1 MSNNPQRV
9 FLKPTE
15 EKSGNAS
22 HCVSGCMYQV
32 VQTIGSDGKN
42 LLQLLPIPNSSGNLM
57 PLVQSSVMSDA
68 LKGNTGSPVQVTF
81 QTQISSSSTSASVQL
96 PIFQPASSSNYF
108 LTRTVDTAEK
118 VRVTSVGTENF
129 TSSVSKVQSH
139 GVKVDGLTM
148 QTFAVSPSSTQNDSS
163 YILVNTQN
171 LPMTVKSPVLPSGH
185 HLQIPAHAEVKSVP
199 ASSLPPSVQQKILAT
214 ATTST
219 SGTVEPSQIPTV
231 IYVSPVN
238 TVKNVV
244 TKNFQNIYPKPV
256 TEIAKPMILNTT
268 QIPMNVAKETQLK
281 GGQHSQAAP
290 VKWIFQEN
298 LQPCTPS
305 LVPVKSS
312 NNVASKILKTFVDR
326 KNLGDNTVNMPPL
339 STISPTGTQSKS
351 MPIKDNALV
360 MFNGK
365 VYLLAKKGTDVLP
378 SLIDK
383 QNSVSSDIPPRKDA
397 SQIVS
402 SSPVTEI
409 SREVVNIVLAK
420 SKSSQ
425 METKSVSNTQLAS
438 MANLRAEKNKKVEK
452 PSLSAPN
459 PHSMNQSINYLKQS
473 KTLFSKPVLP
483 DGFSTGQNAPRKGNI
498 IQSIEKISSSVDATT
513 VTSQQCVFRDQEPKY
528 CLCVFFSYFQIQN
541 EMASTLEKVTQERN
555 DKNSSQRRSNK
566 VSYLKSDAE
575 LKKIFGI
582 TKDLRVCLT
591 RIAQQLGSGE
601 GFDSISPLVKSET
614 YKEAE
619 FIVKEEGRKQSYSKL
634 QQGIDKKRKAK
645 TTKKMDHPKKRR
657 TSSVNN
663 TTINGG
669 TNVTSSQLISSIL
682 PTSDVSNHN
691 ILTSC
696 NKTREKNRT
705 EVEHRTHGNQEK
717 DILNSSTAFEQS
729 HSFNKN
735 YTEDIFPMTPPEL
748 EETIRDEKIRRLKQ
762 VLREKEAALEEMR
775 KKMHQK

>member
-1 MSNNPQRV
+1 MSNNLQRV
-9 FLKPTE
+9 FLKPADG
-15 EKSGNAS
+15 KSGNTS
-22 HCVSGCMYQV
+22 RCVSGCMYQV

-42 LLQLLPIPNSSGNLM
+42 LLQLLPIPNSSGNLV

-68 LKGNTGSPVQVTF
+68 LKGKTGSPVQVTF

-108 LTRTVDTAEK
+108 LTRTVDTSEK

-129 TSSVSKVQSH
+129 TSPVSKVQSH
-139 GVKVDGLTM
+139 GVKIDGLTM
-148 QTFAVSPSSTQNDSS
+148 QTFAVSPSSTQNDSPF
-163 YILVNTQN
+163 ILVNTQS
-171 LPMTVKSPVLPSGH
+171 LPVTVKSPVLPSGH

-199 ASSLPPSVQQKILAT
+199 ASSLPPSVQQKIHAT

-219 SGTVEPSQIPTV
+219 SGTVEASQTPTI

-256 TEIAKPMILNTT
+256 TEIAKPVILNTT

-312 NNVASKILKTFVDR
+312 NIVASKILKTFVDR
-326 KNLGDNTVNMPPL
+326 QSSGDNTVNMPPL
-339 STISPTGTQSKS
+339 STISPSGTQSKS

-365 VYLLAKKGTDVLP
+365 VFLLAKKGTDVLP
-378 SLIDK
+378 SQTDQ
-383 QNSVSSDIPPRKDA
+383 QNSFSPDTPPRKDT

-402 SSPVTEI
+402 SSPVTEL
-409 SREVVNIVLAK
+409 SRKVVNIVLAK

-425 METKSVSNTQLAS
+425 MDTKSLSNIQLAS
-438 MANLRAEKNKKVEK
+438 MANLRAEKNKRVKEK
-452 PSLSAPN
+452 SLSTPN
-459 PHSMNQSINYLKQS
+459 PHNMNQPINYLKQS
-473 KTLFSKPVLP
+473 KNLFTNPDFP
-483 DGFSTGQNAPRKGNI
+483 DGFSTGQNAPRKENI

-513 VTSQQCVFRDQEPKY
+513 VTSQQCVFRDQEPK
-528 CLCVFFSYFQIQN
+528 IQN
-541 EMASTLEKVTQERN
+541 EMASTLGKITPERNERKNYQER
-555 DKNSSQRRSNK
+555 SSK
-566 VSYLKSDAE
+566 SYLKSDAE
-575 LKKIFGI
+575 FKKIFGL

-591 RIAQQLGSGE
+591 RIPVHLGSGKSFE
-601 GFDSISPLVKSET
+601 SFSSLVKSDT
-614 YKEAE
+614 YKETK
-619 FIVKEEGRKQSYSKL
+619 FTVKEGERKQ
-634 QQGIDKKRKAK
+634 GFDKKRKAK
-645 TTKKMDHPKKRR
+645 TVKKMDHTKKRK
-657 TSSVNN
+657 TESAFN
-663 TTINGG
+663 TALNGG
-669 TNVTSSQLISSIL
+669 TNSTSSQLISSIL
-682 PTSDVSNHN
+682 PDSNVSHYN

-696 NKTREKNRT
+696 NKMREEERS
-705 EVEHRTHGNQEK
+705 EAEHCTCENQEEGT
-717 DILNSSTAFEQS
+717 LNSNTAFEQRYC
-729 HSFNKN
+729 FNKN
-735 YTEDIFPMTPPEL
+735 YTEDFFPMTPPEL

>member
-1 MSNNPQRV
+1 MSNNLQRV

-42 LLQLLPIPNSSGNLM
+42 LLQLLPIPNSSGNLI

-139 GVKVDGLTM
+139 GVKIDGLTM
-148 QTFAVSPSSTQNDSS
+148 KTFAVSPSSTQNDSS
-163 YILVNTQN
+163 YILVNTQS

-219 SGTVEPSQIPTV
+219 SGTVEASQIPTV

-326 KNLGDNTVNMPPL
+326 KSLGDNTVNMPPL
-339 STISPTGTQSKS
+339 STISPSGTQSKS

-378 SLIDK
+378 SQISQ
-383 QNSVSSDIPPRKDA
+383 QNSVSPDIPPRKDT

-425 METKSVSNTQLAS
+425 METKSLSNTQLAS
-438 MANLRAEKNKKVEK
+438 IANLRAEKNKKVEK
-452 PSLSAPN
+452 PSLSTPT

-473 KTLFSKPVLP
+473 KTLFSKPDFP
-483 DGFSTGQNAPRKGNI
+483 DGFSTGPNAPRKENI
-498 IQSIEKISSSVDATT
+498 IQSIEKISSSVGATT
-513 VTSQQCVFRDQEPKY
+513 VTSQQCVFRDQEPK
-528 CLCVFFSYFQIQN
+528 IQN

-555 DKNSSQRRSNK
+555 DKNTQGRSNK
-566 VSYLKSDAE
+566 VSYLKNDAE
-575 LKKIFGI
+575 LKKIFGL

-591 RIAQQLGSGE
+591 RIPHHLGSGE
-601 GFDSISPLVKSET
+601 GFDSFSCLVKSDT
-614 YKEAE
+614 YKETE
-619 FIVKEEGRKQSYSKL
+619 FIVKEEGRKQ
-634 QQGIDKKRKAK
+634 GFDKKRKAK
-645 TTKKMDHPKKRR
+645 TNKKMDHTKKRR
-657 TSSVNN
+657 TECVYN
-663 TTINGG
+663 TTVNGG
-669 TNVTSSQLISSIL
+669 TDVTGSQLVSSIL
-682 PTSDVSNHN
+682 PASNVSHHN
-691 ILTSC
+691 VLRSRS
-696 NKTREKNRT
+696 KTREEKRT
-705 EVEHRTHGNQEK
+705 EVDHCTHGNQEK
-717 DILNSSTAFEQS
+717 VTLSSNTASEQS
-729 HSFNKN
+729 HSFDKN

-775 KKMHQK
+775 KKMHQT

>member
-1 MSNNPQRV
+1 MSNNLQRV
-9 FLKPTE
+9 FLKPAE
-15 EKSGNAS
+15 EKSGSAS

-42 LLQLLPIPNSSGNLM
+42 LLQLLPIPNSSGNLI

-81 QTQISSSSTSASVQL
+81 KTQISSSSTSSSVQL

-139 GVKVDGLTM
+139 GVKIDGLTM

-163 YILVNTQN
+163 YILVNTQS

-199 ASSLPPSVQQKILAT
+199 ASSLPPSVQQKILAS

-219 SGTVEPSQIPTV
+219 SGTVEASQIPTV

-256 TEIAKPMILNTT
+256 TEIAKPVILNTT
-268 QIPMNVAKETQLK
+268 QIPVNVAKETQLK

-326 KNLGDNTVNMPPL
+326 KSLGDNIINMPPL
-339 STISPTGTQSKS
+339 STISPGGTQSKS

-378 SLIDK
+378 SLIDQ
-383 QNSVSSDIPPRKDA
+383 QNSVSPDIPRKDT

-420 SKSSQ
+420 SKCSQ
-425 METKSVSNTQLAS
+425 METKSLSNTRLAS

-452 PSLSAPN
+452 PFLSTPD
-459 PHSMNQSINYLKQS
+459 PHNMNQSINCLKQS
-473 KTLFSKPVLP
+473 KTLFTKPDFP

-513 VTSQQCVFRDQEPKY
+513 VTSQQCVFRDQEPK
-528 CLCVFFSYFQIQN
+528 IQN

-555 DKNSSQRRSNK
+555 NRKNSQGRSNK
-566 VSYLKSDAE
+566 AYLKNDAE
-575 LKKIFGI
+575 LKKIFGL

-591 RIAQQLGSGE
+591 RIPHHLGSGE
-601 GFDSISPLVKSET
+601 CFDLFSNLVKSDT
-614 YKEAE
+614 YKETQ
-619 FIVKEEGRKQSYSKL
+619 FIVKEEGRKQ
-634 QQGIDKKRKAK
+634 GFDKKRKAK
-645 TTKKMDHPKKRR
+645 TAKKMDHTKKRK
-657 TSSVNN
+657 TENICN
-663 TTINGG
+663 TALNGG
-669 TNVTSSQLISSIL
+669 TNVTSSQDFSSIL
-682 PTSDVSNHN
+682 PTSDVSHCSN
-691 ILTSC
+691 LSSLS
-696 NKTREKNRT
+696 KTREEERPEIEDCT
-705 EVEHRTHGNQEK
+705 QENQEK
-717 DILNSSTAFEQS
+717 GTLSSSAAFEQS

-735 YTEDIFPMTPPEL
+735 YTDDIFPMTPPEL

-762 VLREKEAALEEMR
+762 ALREKEAALEEMR

>member
-1 MSNNPQRV
+1 MSNNLQRV
-9 FLKPTE
+9 FMKPAE

-22 HCVSGCMYQV
+22 QCVSGCMYQV

-42 LLQLLPIPNSSGNLM
+42 LLQLLPIPNSSGNLI
-57 PLVQSSVMSDA
+57 PLVQSPVMSDA

-81 QTQISSSSTSASVQL
+81 QTQISSSSTSASVQF

-108 LTRTVDTAEK
+108 LTRTVDTTEK
-118 VRVTSVGTENF
+118 VRVTSVGTETL

-139 GVKVDGLTM
+139 GVKIDGLTM
-148 QTFAVSPSSTQNDSS
+148 QTFAVSHSSTQNDSP
-163 YILVNTQN
+163 YILVNTQS

-219 SGTVEPSQIPTV
+219 SGTVEASQIPTV

-290 VKWIFQEN
+290 VKWIFQEK

-326 KNLGDNTVNMPPL
+326 KSLGDNTINMPSL
-339 STISPTGTQSKS
+339 SAVSPSGTQSKS

-365 VYLLAKKGTDVLP
+365 VYLLARKGTDVLP
-378 SLIDK
+378 SQIDQ
-383 QNSVSSDIPPRKDA
+383 QNSVSPDIPPRKDT

-420 SKSSQ
+420 SKSYQ
-425 METKSVSNTQLAS
+425 METKSLSNIQPAS
-438 MANLRAEKNKKVEK
+438 MINLRAEKNKKVEK
-452 PSLSAPN
+452 PSLSTPN
-459 PHSMNQSINYLKQS
+459 PHNMNQSINYLKQS
-473 KTLFSKPVLP
+473 KTLFTKPAFP
-483 DGFSTGQNAPRKGNI
+483 DGFSTVQNAPRKGTI

-513 VTSQQCVFRDQEPKY
+513 LTSQQCVFRDQEPK
-528 CLCVFFSYFQIQN
+528 IQN

-555 DKNSSQRRSNK
+555 DKNYSQGGSNK
-566 VSYLKSDAE
+566 ASYLKNDAE
-575 LKKIFGI
+575 FKKIFGL

-591 RIAQQLGSGE
+591 RIPDHLGSGE
-601 GFDSISPLVKSET
+601 GFDSFSSLVKSDTYQET
-614 YKEAE
+614 EL
-619 FIVKEEGRKQSYSKL
+619 IVKEEKKKQ
-634 QQGIDKKRKAK
+634 GFDKKRKAK
-645 TTKKMDHPKKRR
+645 TGKKMDHTKKRK
-657 TSSVNN
+657 TESVYN
-663 TTINGG
+663 TAVNGG
-669 TNVTSSQLISSIL
+669 TDVTSSQLVNSIL
-682 PTSDVSNHN
+682 PTSGVSHHN
-691 ILTSC
+691 VLTSR
-696 NKTREKNRT
+696 NKTREEKRT
-705 EVEHRTHGNQEK
+705 EVERCTPENQEK
-717 DILNSSTAFEQS
+717 GTLSSNAAFEQS
-729 HSFNKN
+729 HSFNKS
-735 YTEDIFPMTPPEL
+735 YTEDIFPMMPPEL

>member
-1 MSNNPQRV
+1 
-9 FLKPTE
+9 
-15 EKSGNAS
+15 
-22 HCVSGCMYQV
+22 MYQV

-42 LLQLLPIPNSSGNLM
+42 LLQLLPIPNSSGNLI

-139 GVKVDGLTM
+139 GVKIDGLTM
-148 QTFAVSPSSTQNDSS
+148 QTFAVSPSSTQNDSP
-163 YILVNTQN
+163 YILVNTQS

-219 SGTVEPSQIPTV
+219 SGTVEASQIPTV

-256 TEIAKPMILNTT
+256 TELAKPVILNTT

-281 GGQHSQAAP
+281 CGQHSQAAP

-298 LQPCTPS
+298 LQPCSPS

-326 KNLGDNTVNMPPL
+326 KNLGDNNINMPSL
-339 STISPTGTQSKS
+339 STVSPSGTQSKS

-365 VYLLAKKGTDVLP
+365 VYLLAKKGTNVLP
-378 SLIDK
+378 SQIDQ
-383 QNSVSSDIPPRKDA
+383 QNSVSPDIPPRKDT

-420 SKSSQ
+420 SKSYQ
-425 METKSVSNTQLAS
+425 METKSLSNTQPAS
-438 MANLRAEKNKKVEK
+438 MINLRAEKNKKVEK
-452 PSLSAPN
+452 PSLSTPN
-459 PHSMNQSINYLKQS
+459 PHNMNQSINYLNQS
-473 KTLFSKPVLP
+473 KTLFTKPHFP
-483 DGFSTGQNAPRKGNI
+483 DGFSTVQNAPRKGNI

-513 VTSQQCVFRDQEPKY
+513 LTSQQCVFRDQEPKVIFP
-528 CLCVFFSYFQIQN
+528 CQGVLFFYLYRKFFF
-541 EMASTLEKVTQERN
+541 L
-555 DKNSSQRRSNK
+555 NSQ
-566 VSYLKSDAE
+566 VSYL
-575 LKKIFGI
+575 
-582 TKDLRVCLT
+582 
-591 RIAQQLGSGE
+591 
-601 GFDSISPLVKSET
+601 
-614 YKEAE
+614 
-619 FIVKEEGRKQSYSKL
+619 
-634 QQGIDKKRKAK
+634 
-645 TTKKMDHPKKRR
+645 
-657 TSSVNN
+657 
-663 TTINGG
+663 
-669 TNVTSSQLISSIL
+669 
-682 PTSDVSNHN
+682 
-691 ILTSC
+691 
-696 NKTREKNRT
+696 
-705 EVEHRTHGNQEK
+705 
-717 DILNSSTAFEQS
+717 
-729 HSFNKN
+729 
-735 YTEDIFPMTPPEL
+735 
-748 EETIRDEKIRRLKQ
+748 
-762 VLREKEAALEEMR
+762 
-775 KKMHQK
+775 

>member
-1 MSNNPQRV
+1 MSNNLQRV
-9 FLKPTE
+9 FLKPAE

-22 HCVSGCMYQV
+22 QCVSGCMYQV

-42 LLQLLPIPNSSGNLM
+42 LLQLLPIPNSSGNLI

-139 GVKVDGLTM
+139 GVKIDGLTM
-148 QTFAVSPSSTQNDSS
+148 QTFAVSPSSTQNDSP
-163 YILVNTQN
+163 YILVNTQS

-219 SGTVEPSQIPTV
+219 SGTVEASQIPTV

-256 TEIAKPMILNTT
+256 TELAKPVILNTT

-281 GGQHSQAAP
+281 CGQHSQAAP

-298 LQPCTPS
+298 LQPCSPS

-326 KNLGDNTVNMPPL
+326 KNLGDNNINMPSL
-339 STISPTGTQSKS
+339 STVSPSGTQSKS

-365 VYLLAKKGTDVLP
+365 VYLLAKKGTNVLP
-378 SLIDK
+378 SQIDQ
-383 QNSVSSDIPPRKDA
+383 QNSVSPDIPPRKDT

-420 SKSSQ
+420 SKSYQ
-425 METKSVSNTQLAS
+425 METKSLSNTQPAS
-438 MANLRAEKNKKVEK
+438 MINLRAEKNKKVEK
-452 PSLSAPN
+452 PSLSTPN
-459 PHSMNQSINYLKQS
+459 PHNMNQSINYLNQS
-473 KTLFSKPVLP
+473 KTLFTKPHFP
-483 DGFSTGQNAPRKGNI
+483 DGFSTVQNAPRKGNI

-513 VTSQQCVFRDQEPKY
+513 LTSQQCVFRDQEPK
-528 CLCVFFSYFQIQN
+528 IQN
-541 EMASTLEKVTQERN
+541 EMASTFEKVTQERN
-555 DKNSSQRRSNK
+555 DKNHSQGGSSK
-566 VSYLKSDAE
+566 ASYLKSDAE
-575 LKKIFGI
+575 FKKKFGL

-591 RIAQQLGSGE
+591 RIPDHLASGE
-601 GFDSISPLVKSET
+601 GFDSFSSLVKSDT
-614 YKEAE
+614 YKETE
-619 FIVKEEGRKQSYSKL
+619 LIVKEEKKKQ
-634 QQGIDKKRKAK
+634 GFDKKRKAK
-645 TTKKMDHPKKRR
+645 TVKKMDHTKKRK
-657 TSSVNN
+657 TESVYN
-663 TTINGG
+663 TAANGG
-669 TNVTSSQLISSIL
+669 TNVTNSQLVSSIL
-682 PTSDVSNHN
+682 PTSDVSRHN
-691 ILTSC
+691 VLTSR
-696 NKTREKNRT
+696 NKTREEKRT
-705 EVEHRTHGNQEK
+705 EVEHYTPENQEK
-717 DILNSSTAFEQS
+717 GTLSSNAAFEQS

>member
-1 MSNNPQRV
+1 MSNNLQRV
-9 FLKPTE
+9 FLKPADG
-15 EKSGNAS
+15 KSGNTS
-22 HCVSGCMYQV
+22 RCVSGCMYQV

-42 LLQLLPIPNSSGNLM
+42 LLQLLPIPNSSGNLV

-68 LKGNTGSPVQVTF
+68 LKGKTGSPVQVTF

-108 LTRTVDTAEK
+108 LTRTVDTSEK

-129 TSSVSKVQSH
+129 TSPVSKVQSH
-139 GVKVDGLTM
+139 GVKIDGLTM
-148 QTFAVSPSSTQNDSS
+148 QTFAVSPSSTQNDSPF
-163 YILVNTQN
+163 ILVNTQS
-171 LPMTVKSPVLPSGH
+171 LPVTVKSPVLPSGH

-199 ASSLPPSVQQKILAT
+199 ASSLPPSVQQKIHAT

-219 SGTVEPSQIPTV
+219 SGTVEASQTPTI

-256 TEIAKPMILNTT
+256 TEIAKPVILNTT

-312 NNVASKILKTFVDR
+312 NIVASKILKTFVDR
-326 KNLGDNTVNMPPL
+326 QSSGDNTVNMPPL
-339 STISPTGTQSKS
+339 STISPSGTQSKS

-365 VYLLAKKGTDVLP
+365 VFLLAKKGTDVLP
-378 SLIDK
+378 SQTDQ
-383 QNSVSSDIPPRKDA
+383 QNSFSPDTPPRKDT

-402 SSPVTEI
+402 SSPVTEL
-409 SREVVNIVLAK
+409 SRKVVNIVLAK

-425 METKSVSNTQLAS
+425 MDTKSLSNIQLAS
-438 MANLRAEKNKKVEK
+438 MANLRAEKNKRVKEK
-452 PSLSAPN
+452 SLSTPN
-459 PHSMNQSINYLKQS
+459 PHNMNQPINYLKQS
-473 KTLFSKPVLP
+473 KNLFTNPDFP
-483 DGFSTGQNAPRKGNI
+483 DGFSTGQNAPRKENI

-513 VTSQQCVFRDQEPKY
+513 VTSQQCVFRDQEPK
-528 CLCVFFSYFQIQN
+528 IQN
-541 EMASTLEKVTQERN
+541 EMASTLGKITPERNERKNYQER
-555 DKNSSQRRSNK
+555 SSK
-566 VSYLKSDAE
+566 SYLKSDAE
-575 LKKIFGI
+575 FKKIFGL

-591 RIAQQLGSGE
+591 RIPVHLGSGKSFE
-601 GFDSISPLVKSET
+601 SFSSLVKSDT
-614 YKEAE
+614 YKETK
-619 FIVKEEGRKQSYSKL
+619 FTVKEGERKQ
-634 QQGIDKKRKAK
+634 GFDKKRKAK
-645 TTKKMDHPKKRR
+645 TVKKMDHTKKRK
-657 TSSVNN
+657 TESAFN
-663 TTINGG
+663 TALNGG
-669 TNVTSSQLISSIL
+669 TNSTSSQLISSIL
-682 PTSDVSNHN
+682 PDSNVSHYN

-696 NKTREKNRT
+696 NKMREEERS
-705 EVEHRTHGNQEK
+705 EAEHCTCENQE
-717 DILNSSTAFEQS
+717 E
-729 HSFNKN
+729 
-735 YTEDIFPMTPPEL
+735 EL

>member
-1 MSNNPQRV
+1 MRV
-9 FLKPTE
+9 LPRIGCICRGTTFD
-15 EKSGNAS
+15 S
-22 HCVSGCMYQV
+22 VSGCMYQV

-42 LLQLLPIPNSSGNLM
+42 LLQLLPIPNSSGNLI

-81 QTQISSSSTSASVQL
+81 KTQISSSSTSSSVQL

-139 GVKVDGLTM
+139 GVKIDGLTM

-163 YILVNTQN
+163 FILVNTQS

-199 ASSLPPSVQQKILAT
+199 ASSLPPSVQQKILAS

-219 SGTVEPSQIPTV
+219 SGTVEASQIPTV

-256 TEIAKPMILNTT
+256 TEIAKPVILNTT
-268 QIPMNVAKETQLK
+268 QIPVNVAKETQLK

-326 KNLGDNTVNMPPL
+326 KSLGDNTVNMPPL
-339 STISPTGTQSKS
+339 STISPGGTQSKS

-378 SLIDK
+378 SLIDQ
-383 QNSVSSDIPPRKDA
+383 QNSVSPDIPRKDT

-425 METKSVSNTQLAS
+425 METKSLSNTRLAS

-452 PSLSAPN
+452 PFLSTPD
-459 PHSMNQSINYLKQS
+459 PHNMNQSINCLKQS
-473 KTLFSKPVLP
+473 KTLFTKPDFP

-513 VTSQQCVFRDQEPKY
+513 VTSQQCVFRDQEPK
-528 CLCVFFSYFQIQN
+528 IQN

-555 DKNSSQRRSNK
+555 NRKNSQGRSNK
-566 VSYLKSDAE
+566 AYLKNDAE
-575 LKKIFGI
+575 LKKIFGL

-591 RIAQQLGSGE
+591 RIPHHLGSGE
-601 GFDSISPLVKSET
+601 CFDLFSNLVKSDT
-614 YKEAE
+614 YKETQ
-619 FIVKEEGRKQSYSKL
+619 FIVKEEGRKQ
-634 QQGIDKKRKAK
+634 GFDKKRKAK
-645 TTKKMDHPKKRR
+645 TAKKMDHTKKRK
-657 TSSVNN
+657 TENICN
-663 TTINGG
+663 TALNGG
-669 TNVTSSQLISSIL
+669 TNVTSSQDFSSIL
-682 PTSDVSNHN
+682 PTSNVSHCSN
-691 ILTSC
+691 LSSLS
-696 NKTREKNRT
+696 KTREEERPEIEDCT
-705 EVEHRTHGNQEK
+705 QENQEK
-717 DILNSSTAFEQS
+717 GTLSSSAAFEQS

-735 YTEDIFPMTPPEL
+735 YTDDIFPMTPPEL

-762 VLREKEAALEEMR
+762 ALREKEAALEEMR
-775 KKMHQK
+775 KKMQQK

>member
-1 MSNNPQRV
+1 MSNNLRRV
-9 FLKPTE
+9 FLKPAE
-15 EKSGNAS
+15 ENSGNAS
-22 HCVSGCMYQV
+22 RCVSGCMYQV

-42 LLQLLPIPNSSGNLM
+42 LLQLLPIPKSSGNLI

-68 LKGNTGSPVQVTF
+68 LKGNTGKPVQVTF

-108 LTRTVDTAEK
+108 LTRTVDTSEK
-118 VRVTSVGTENF
+118 GRVTSVGTGNF
-129 TSSVSKVQSH
+129 SSSVSKVQSH
-139 GVKVDGLTM
+139 GVKIDGLTM
-148 QTFAVSPSSTQNDSS
+148 QTFAVPPSTQKDSS
-163 YILVNTQN
+163 FIVVNTQS
-171 LPMTVKSPVLPSGH
+171 LPVTVKSPVLPSGH

-219 SGTVEPSQIPTV
+219 SGMVEASQMPTV

-256 TEIAKPMILNTT
+256 TEIAKPVILNTT
-268 QIPMNVAKETQLK
+268 QIPKNVATETQLK

-290 VKWIFQEN
+290 VKWIFQDN
-298 LQPCTPS
+298 LQPFTPS

-326 KNLGDNTVNMPPL
+326 KNLGDNAINMPSL
-339 STISPTGTQSKS
+339 STIDPSGTRSKN

-378 SLIDK
+378 SQIDQ
-383 QNSVSSDIPPRKDA
+383 QNSVSPDTPVRKDTL
-397 SQIVS
+397 QTVS

-425 METKSVSNTQLAS
+425 METKSLSNTQLAS
-438 MANLRAEKNKKVEK
+438 MANLRAEKNKVEK
-452 PSLSAPN
+452 PSPSTTN
-459 PHSMNQSINYLKQS
+459 PHMNQSSNYLKQS
-473 KTLFSKPVLP
+473 KTLFTNPIFPV
-483 DGFSTGQNAPRKGNI
+483 GFSTGHNAPRKVTTVIYARKGNVL
-498 IQSIEKISSSVDATT
+498 QSIEKISSSVDATT
-513 VTSQQCVFRDQEPKY
+513 VTSQQCVFRDQEPK
-528 CLCVFFSYFQIQN
+528 IHN
-541 EMASTLEKVTQERN
+541 EMASTSDKGAQGRN
-555 DKNSSQRRSNK
+555 DKKDSQGRSNK
-566 VSYLKSDAE
+566 TLHLKSDAE
-575 LKKIFGI
+575 FKKIFGL

-591 RIAQQLGSGE
+591 RIPDLLTSGE
-601 GFDSISPLVKSET
+601 GFDSFSSLVKSGT
-614 YKEAE
+614 YKETE
-619 FIVKEEGRKQSYSKL
+619 FIVKEGQRKQNF
-634 QQGIDKKRKAK
+634 DKKRKAK
-645 TTKKMDHPKKRR
+645 TIKKMDHIKK
-657 TSSVNN
+657 TKTENAYN
-663 TTINGG
+663 AIINGEA
-669 TNVTSSQLISSIL
+669 NVTSSQPLSSIL
-682 PTSDVSNHN
+682 PTSDVSQHN
-691 ILTSC
+691 ILTSHS
-696 NKTREKNRT
+696 KTRQEKRT
-705 EVEHRTHGNQEK
+705 EMEYYTHEKQEK
-717 DILNSSTAFEQS
+717 GTLNSNAAYEQS
-729 HSFNKN
+729 HFFNKN
-735 YTEDIFPMTPPEL
+735 YTEDIFPVTPPEL

>member
-1 MSNNPQRV
+1 MCAPPTPPKMSNNLQRV
-9 FLKPTE
+9 FLKPADG
-15 EKSGNAS
+15 KSGNAS
-22 HCVSGCMYQV
+22 RCVSGCMYQV

-42 LLQLLPIPNSSGNLM
+42 LLQLLPIPNSSGNLV

-68 LKGNTGSPVQVTF
+68 LKGKTGSPVQVTF

-108 LTRTVDTAEK
+108 LTRTVDTSEK

-129 TSSVSKVQSH
+129 TSPVSKVQSH
-139 GVKVDGLTM
+139 GVKIDGLTM
-148 QTFAVSPSSTQNDSS
+148 QTFAVSPSSTQNDSPF
-163 YILVNTQN
+163 ILVNTQS
-171 LPMTVKSPVLPSGH
+171 LPVTVKSPVLPSGH

-199 ASSLPPSVQQKILAT
+199 ASSLPPSVQQKIHAT

-219 SGTVEPSQIPTV
+219 SGTVEASQTPTI

-256 TEIAKPMILNTT
+256 TEIAKPVILNTT

-281 GGQHSQAAP
+281 GGKHSQAAP

-326 KNLGDNTVNMPPL
+326 QSSGDNTVNMPPL
-339 STISPTGTQSKS
+339 STISSSGTQSKS

-378 SLIDK
+378 SQTDQ
-383 QNSVSSDIPPRKDA
+383 QNSFSPDIPPRKDT

-402 SSPVTEI
+402 SSPVTEL
-409 SREVVNIVLAK
+409 SRKVVNIVLAK

-425 METKSVSNTQLAS
+425 MDTKSLSNIQLAS
-438 MANLRAEKNKKVEK
+438 MANLRAEKNKRVKEK
-452 PSLSAPN
+452 SLSAPN
-459 PHSMNQSINYLKQS
+459 PHNMNQSINYLKQS
-473 KTLFSKPVLP
+473 KNLFTKPDFP
-483 DGFSTGQNAPRKGNI
+483 DGFSTGQNAPRKENI

-513 VTSQQCVFRDQEPKY
+513 VTSQQCVFRDQEPK
-528 CLCVFFSYFQIQN
+528 IQN
-541 EMASTLEKVTQERN
+541 EMASTLGKITPERN
-555 DKNSSQRRSNK
+555 ERKNYQERSNK
-566 VSYLKSDAE
+566 SYLKSDAE
-575 LKKIFGI
+575 FKKIFGL

-591 RIAQQLGSGE
+591 RIPVHLGSGKSFE
-601 GFDSISPLVKSET
+601 SFSSLVKSDT
-614 YKEAE
+614 YKETK
-619 FIVKEEGRKQSYSKL
+619 FTVKEGERKQ
-634 QQGIDKKRKAK
+634 GFDKKRKAK
-645 TTKKMDHPKKRR
+645 TVKKMDHTKKRK
-657 TSSVNN
+657 TESAFN
-663 TTINGG
+663 TALNGG
-669 TNVTSSQLISSIL
+669 TNSTSSQLISSIL
-682 PTSDVSNHN
+682 PDSNVSHYN

-696 NKTREKNRT
+696 DKMREEERS
-705 EVEHRTHGNQEK
+705 EAEHCTCENQE
-717 DILNSSTAFEQS
+717 E
-729 HSFNKN
+729 
-735 YTEDIFPMTPPEL
+735 EL

>member
-1 MSNNPQRV
+1 
-9 FLKPTE
+9 
-15 EKSGNAS
+15 
-22 HCVSGCMYQV
+22 MYQV

-42 LLQLLPIPNSSGNLM
+42 LLQLLPIPNSSGNLI

-81 QTQISSSSTSASVQL
+81 KTQISSSSTSSSVQL

-139 GVKVDGLTM
+139 GVKIDGLTM

-163 YILVNTQN
+163 YILVNTQS

-199 ASSLPPSVQQKILAT
+199 ASSLPPSVQQKILAS

-219 SGTVEPSQIPTV
+219 SGTVEASQIPTV

-256 TEIAKPMILNTT
+256 TEIAKPVILNTT
-268 QIPMNVAKETQLK
+268 QIPVNVAKETQLK

-326 KNLGDNTVNMPPL
+326 KSLGDNIINMPPL
-339 STISPTGTQSKS
+339 STISPGGTQSKS

-378 SLIDK
+378 SLIDQ
-383 QNSVSSDIPPRKDA
+383 QNSVSPDIPRKDT

-425 METKSVSNTQLAS
+425 METKSLSNTRLAS

-452 PSLSAPN
+452 PFLSTPD
-459 PHSMNQSINYLKQS
+459 PHNMNQSINCLKQS
-473 KTLFSKPVLP
+473 KTLFTKPDFP

-498 IQSIEKISSSVDATT
+498 IQSVEKISSSVDATT
-513 VTSQQCVFRDQEPKY
+513 VTSQQCVFRDQEPK
-528 CLCVFFSYFQIQN
+528 IQN

-555 DKNSSQRRSNK
+555 NRKNSQGRSNK
-566 VSYLKSDAE
+566 AYLKNDAE
-575 LKKIFGI
+575 LKKIFGL

-591 RIAQQLGSGE
+591 RIPHHLGSGE
-601 GFDSISPLVKSET
+601 CFDLFSNLVKSDT
-614 YKEAE
+614 YKETQ
-619 FIVKEEGRKQSYSKL
+619 FIVKEEGRKQ
-634 QQGIDKKRKAK
+634 GFDKKRKAK
-645 TTKKMDHPKKRR
+645 TAKKMDHTKKRK
-657 TSSVNN
+657 TENICN
-663 TTINGG
+663 TALNGG
-669 TNVTSSQLISSIL
+669 TNVTSSQDFSSIL
-682 PTSDVSNHN
+682 PTSDVSHCSN
-691 ILTSC
+691 LSSLS
-696 NKTREKNRT
+696 KTREEERPEIEDCT
-705 EVEHRTHGNQEK
+705 QENQEK
-717 DILNSSTAFEQS
+717 GTLSSSAAFEQS

-735 YTEDIFPMTPPEL
+735 YTDDIFPMTPPEL

-762 VLREKEAALEEMR
+762 ALREKEAALEEMR

>member
-1 MSNNPQRV
+1 MSNNLQRV

-42 LLQLLPIPNSSGNLM
+42 LLQLLPIPNSSGNLI
-57 PLVQSSVMSDA
+57 PLVQSTVMSDA
-68 LKGNTGSPVQVTF
+68 LKGNTGNPVQVTF

-129 TSSVSKVQSH
+129 TSSVSKVQRH
-139 GVKVDGLTM
+139 GVKIDGLTM

-163 YILVNTQN
+163 YILVNTQS

-219 SGTVEPSQIPTV
+219 SGTVEASQIPTV

-326 KNLGDNTVNMPPL
+326 KSLGDNTVNLPPL
-339 STISPTGTQSKS
+339 STISPSGTQSKS

-378 SLIDK
+378 SQID
-383 QNSVSSDIPPRKDA
+383 QENSVSPDIPPRKDT

-409 SREVVNIVLAK
+409 SREVVSIVLAK

-425 METKSVSNTQLAS
+425 METKSLSNTQLAS

-452 PSLSAPN
+452 PSLSTPN
-459 PHSMNQSINYLKQS
+459 PHSMNQSINYLKHS
-473 KTLFSKPVLP
+473 KTLFSKPDFP
-483 DGFSTGQNAPRKGNI
+483 DGFSTGQNSPRKGNI
-498 IQSIEKISSSVDATT
+498 IHSIEKISSSVDATT
-513 VTSQQCVFRDQEPKY
+513 VTSQQCVFRDQEPK
-528 CLCVFFSYFQIQN
+528 IQN

-555 DKNSSQRRSNK
+555 DKNNSQGRSNK
-566 VSYLKSDAE
+566 ASYLNNDAE
-575 LKKIFGI
+575 LRKIFGL
-582 TKDLRVCLT
+582 TKDLSVCLT
-591 RIAQQLGSGE
+591 RIPHHLGSGG
-601 GFDSISPLVKSET
+601 GFDSFSCLVKSDT
-614 YKEAE
+614 YKETE
-619 FIVKEEGRKQSYSKL
+619 FIVKEEGRKQ
-634 QQGIDKKRKAK
+634 GFGKKRKAK
-645 TTKKMDHPKKRR
+645 TNKKMDHTKKRR
-657 TSSVNN
+657 TESVYN
-663 TTINGG
+663 TTVNGG
-669 TNVTSSQLISSIL
+669 TNVTSSQLVSSIL
-682 PTSDVSNHN
+682 PTSNVSHHN
-691 ILTSC
+691 ILRGC
-696 NKTREKNRT
+696 NKTREEKRS
-705 EVEHRTHGNQEK
+705 EVEHSTHGNEEK
-717 DILNSSTAFEQS
+717 CTLSSNTAFEQS

-775 KKMHQK
+775 MKMSQK